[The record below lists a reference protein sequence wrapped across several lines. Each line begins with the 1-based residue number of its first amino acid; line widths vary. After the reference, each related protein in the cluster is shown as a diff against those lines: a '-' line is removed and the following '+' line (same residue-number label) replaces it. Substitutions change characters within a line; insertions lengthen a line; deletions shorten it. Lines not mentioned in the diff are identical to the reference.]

1 MTGFLKKVITF
12 INVKISLVDIQ
23 AHLLVKHT
31 IHLAQ
36 LQQSTLDQPTL
47 SGFMREND
55 HLHMLDKSLMANQL
69 IPGRTQQTPPFS
81 SVLPGALKILH
92 PKPQE
97 LLVLSRATST
107 WCRASAGLPMLPKR
121 AGPELPS
128 TDVAGFVRQ
137 VISLHQEGGVFLLS
151 KRPRYNTCMCIL
163 KCLRGRGGL
172 LDPHNLHLS
181 GRPSNFPQ
189 SLYRVQNRKR

>member
-1 MTGFLKKVITF
+1 
-12 INVKISLVDIQ
+12 
-23 AHLLVKHT
+23 
-31 IHLAQ
+31 
-36 LQQSTLDQPTL
+36 
-47 SGFMREND
+47 
-55 HLHMLDKSLMANQL
+55 MANQL
-69 IPGRTQQTPPFS
+69 IPGRTQQTPAFS
-81 SVLPGALKILH
+81 SVLLGALKILH

-137 VISLHQEGGVFLLS
+137 VISLHQERGNVFF

-189 SLYRVQNRKR
+189 SLYRVQNKKC